1 MLGWSRGVL
10 GGRGVMGGND
20 RRGKEGLSQR
30 ASVEGPLEMGR
41 RDGTITG
48 GLRMAAVVVGQL

>member
-1 MLGWSRGVL
+1 
-10 GGRGVMGGND
+10 MGGND

-48 GLRMAAVVVGQL
+48 GLRRAAVVVGQL